1 MLKQE
6 GKEHW
11 AGVFANRVWVLQQED
26 DYINYEVYEQEGTN
40 SSLPSETYNSILSDY
55 FRLDSTDLEK
65 HYAEWSEKDRFFK
78 RAAEQFYGIR
88 ILKQD
93 VTENLF
99 SFICSQ
105 NNHISRY

>member
-1 MLKQE
+1 ML
-6 GKEHW
+6 
-11 AGVFANRVWVLQQED
+11 
-26 DYINYEVYEQEGTN
+26 EQEGDYIHYEVHEKEGTESL
-40 SSLPSETYNSILSDY
+40 SSEAYDSLLRDY

-65 HYAEWSEKDRFFK
+65 CYAEWSAKDPFFK

-105 NNHISRY
+105 NNHISR